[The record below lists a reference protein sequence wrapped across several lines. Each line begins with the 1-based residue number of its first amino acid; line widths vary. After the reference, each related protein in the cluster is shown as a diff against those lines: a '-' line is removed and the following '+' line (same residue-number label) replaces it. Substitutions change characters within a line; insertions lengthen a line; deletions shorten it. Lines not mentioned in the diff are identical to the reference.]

1 MAGNLAS
8 RSENTE
14 RSRTAYERALVR
26 SDIAWFDVYKNDLN
40 LRLAA
45 ATGGATTVSGAD
57 QRHTPASTTT
67 AVTGET
73 ENQDNR
79 GANLTITAAAYANI
93 KVGDAFTIAGV
104 NEVHLITKEDTGEL
118 KTFRVIGKRSEE
130 HTSELQSLLRSSYAV
145 FCLKKK
151 NTKTH

>member
-1 MAGNLAS
+1 MDGLMAFNSSAEMNAMAGNLAS

-26 SDIAWFDVYKNDLN
+26 SDIAGFDVYKNDLN

-57 QRHTPASTTT
+57 QRQTPA
-67 AVTGET
+67 
-73 ENQDNR
+73 
-79 GANLTITAAAYANI
+79 
-93 KVGDAFTIAGV
+93 
-104 NEVHLITKEDTGEL
+104 
-118 KTFRVIGKRSEE
+118 RSEE
-130 HTSELQSLLRSSYAV
+130 HTSELQSLMRNSYAV

-151 NTKTH
+151 KK